1 MKKMTYICPFVGV
14 ETVEMTEVMA
24 FTGATGTTPVNPS
37 PARPIFND

>member
-1 MKKMTYICPFVGV
+1 MKKNTDIYPRVGV
-14 ETVEMTEVMA
+14 ETVAMTEVMQ